1 MTTSRQK
8 AQGSKA
14 ERMVAKALGGVRI
27 GQQLGPVDVTV
38 KDYADI
44 QVKNVEA
51 LPSLRSIGAMLDN
64 IPVRGLL
71 RGVVVIERAGQGR
84 RGSRTITFD
93 FDEYCEF
100 HGALEE

>member
-8 AQGSKA
+8 ARGSAA
-14 ERMVAKALGGVRI
+14 ERSVAKALGGVRI

-38 KDYADI
+38 PDYADI
-44 QVKNVEA
+44 QVKNVAA
-51 LPSLRSIGAMLDN
+51 LPSLRSIGAMLDT
-64 IPVRGLL
+64 IPIRGLL
-71 RGVVVIERAGQGR
+71 RGVVVIEAAGQGR

-100 HGALEE
+100 HGSVEE